1 MAGQSSTGY
10 SRRAQSNYPSG
21 ERSVAERVRSD
32 RVKLPALRE
41 AAYCRIGRRGS
52 GLVHWQALPRMARR
66 VCLEGRWM
74 TNLRDVLQPHIGNG
88 TVPGMV
94 GLVAPGDQVEV
105 QALGSTDL
113 EGTQPMA
120 RETIFRVASLTKP
133 ITAAA
138 TMMLVEDGLI
148 RLDDTVDRWLP
159 EIAHPTVVRTL
170 QSSLDDVVPAA
181 RPITVA
187 DLLTFRAGYGFPSDV
202 PCPWCRR
209 SSRARSCGGA
219 IPRHCQRQTSG

>member
-1 MAGQSSTGY
+1 
-10 SRRAQSNYPSG
+10 
-21 ERSVAERVRSD
+21 
-32 RVKLPALRE
+32 
-41 AAYCRIGRRGS
+41 
-52 GLVHWQALPRMARR
+52 
-66 VCLEGRWM
+66 
-74 TNLRDVLQPHIGNG
+74 
-88 TVPGMV
+88 MV
-94 GLVAPGDQVEV
+94 GLVARGDQVEV

-138 TMMLVEDGLI
+138 TMMLVDDGLI
-148 RLDDTVDRWLP
+148 RLNDTVDQWLP

-170 QSSLDDVVPAA
+170 QSPLDDVVPAA

-187 DLLTFRAGYGFPSDV
+187 DLLPFGLATVFRPTF
-202 PCPWCRR
+202 PCPWCRC